1 MSGTTLWPV
10 SVAHPV
16 FVLHEHHLPR
26 HHFDLRLE
34 EDGVLRS
41 WAVPK
46 GMPTDPAHN
55 RLAVP
60 VDDHELGH
68 ATYQDAT
75 KRIADTGWWELE
87 DRDERRVVF
96 ILHGREG
103 SRRYA
108 LISTG
113 TDALLHLVQRQPGAD
128 SEAAPQHRRCP

>member
-1 MSGTTLWPV
+1 
-10 SVAHPV
+10 VARPV
-16 FVLHEHHLPR
+16 FVLHEHDVPR

-34 EDGVLRS
+34 EEGVLRS

-46 GMPTDPAHN
+46 GMPTDSGHN

-60 VDDHELGH
+60 VGDHELGH
-68 ATYQDAT
+68 AGYEDAT

-87 DRDERRVVF
+87 DRNDRRFVF
-96 ILHGREG
+96 VLHGRGG

-113 TDALLHLVQRQPGAD
+113 TDALLHLVHDQPPAHQG
-128 SEAAPQHRRCP
+128 R